1 MKLFRNSKLHL
12 RHFAGGLFRIAGT
25 LTPCVGRLH
34 TKGAHLR
41 RSFAFAC
48 TGVCLLCSTM
58 AVFCSCEDEPTYAEQ
73 KRAERR
79 AISAFIRDGATV
91 LDEEL
96 GDTLLHVDPIN
107 VISEQ
112 TFIDQ
117 DSTTDVSRNEYVMFS
132 SSGVYMQ
139 IVRKGTGDPLKE
151 GETASILNRYI
162 EYNIAGDS
170 IQSRNNNA
178 YYIGMLDQM
187 TVSLAQGTLT
197 GTFVQGLMK
206 TFYRTSS
213 VPSGWL
219 LPLHYINI
227 GRQQDAGE
235 EIAKVRLI
243 VPHSSGQS
251 NAVTHVYPCFYE
263 ITYQRSR

>member
-1 MKLFRNSKLHL
+1 MKLFRTCKNY
-12 RHFAGGLFRIAGT
+12 FRRNI
-25 LTPCVGRLH
+25 
-34 TKGAHLR
+34 
-41 RSFAFAC
+41 AFAC
-48 TGVCLLCSTM
+48 ASGLLLCSTM
-58 AVFCSCEDEPTYAEQ
+58 AVFCSCEDEATYAEQ

-91 LDEEL
+91 LDDEL
-96 GDTLLHVDPIN
+96 GDTIFHVDPIN

-117 DSTTDVSRNEYVMFS
+117 DSTTNVSRNEYVLFS
-132 SSGVYMQ
+132 ASGVYMQ
-139 IVRKGTGDPLKE
+139 IVRKGPGEPLKE
-151 GETASILNRYI
+151 GETTNILNRYI
-162 EYNIAGDS
+162 EFNIAGDS

-187 TVSLAQGTLT
+187 TVALTSGTLT
-197 GTFVQGLMK
+197 GTFVQGMMK
-206 TFYRTSS
+206 SFYRTSS
-213 VPSGWL
+213 VPEGWL

-227 GRQQDAGE
+227 GRQQDTEG

-243 VPHSSGQS
+243 VPHSSGQT